1 VGNIYSV
8 KTVRGLLMHDS
19 TPEQLRF
26 PPLSGYTVRADFDG
40 GALSSDF
47 GALLLRGID
56 RQIGFTERLAAAV
69 RDKRHPSYIDH
80 PLRDLFAQRIYQIAS
95 GYADGNDANSLRHD
109 PMFKL
114 SVERIPLDP
123 TQDLASAPTFSRLEH
138 SVTRPDLYRLT
149 QAFVDHFI
157 ASYPEP
163 PAAIVLDI
171 DHSADPTHGQQEFA
185 FYNHYYQSYCYLP
198 LFIFEGTSHALVTA
212 CLRPGKR
219 PPGAENAMIL
229 VRLLSYLRR
238 HWPYT
243 HILVRGDSHFATPE
257 VLAVLTQRRW
267 VDFVFGLAGNPVLL
281 RQAGPVMEEA
291 RRLFQQQT
299 VVAAAY
305 GDPPPASSRVYED
318 FPYAA
323 ASWDQPWRVIV
334 KAEVMAAGDNP
345 RFVVTSLEAPSP
357 QQLYEDLY
365 CARGNCENAIKAVK
379 CDLHS
384 DRTSDTTFLAN
395 ATRLLLACGAYV
407 LHHALRTH
415 TLAHT
420 ALATA
425 QPSTVMLTLF
435 KVATHVK
442 QYKDRILLHLP
453 TSCPVKALLQRI
465 TTLLMAIPVP
475 TMNTS

>member
-1 VGNIYSV
+1 MRY
-8 KTVRGLLMHDS
+8 S

-26 PPLSGYTVRADFDG
+26 PPIVGYTVRADFDG

-56 RQIGFTERLAAAV
+56 RQIGLTARLAAAI
-69 RDKRHPSYIDH
+69 RDKRHLSYIDH
-80 PLRDLFAQRIYQIAS
+80 PLRDLLAQRIYQIAS

-109 PMFKL
+109 PLFKL
-114 SVERIPLDP
+114 GVERAPLEP
-123 TQDLASAPTFSRLEH
+123 AQDLASGPTFSRLEH
-138 SVTRPDLYRLT
+138 SVDRKDLYRLT
-149 QAFVDHFI
+149 QALVDHFI

-163 PAAIVLDI
+163 PAAIVLDL
-171 DHSADPTHGQQEFA
+171 DHSDDPTHGQQEFT

-212 CLRPGKR
+212 CLRPGRR
-219 PPGAENAMIL
+219 PLGAENAMIV

-238 HWPYT
+238 HWPRT

-257 VLAVLTQRRW
+257 VLEVLAHRRYI
-267 VDFVFGLAGNPVLL
+267 DFVFGLAGNAVLL
-281 RQAGPVMEEA
+281 RHAAPIMQAA
-291 RRLFQQQT
+291 RQLHHQRTALAQ
-299 VVAAAY
+299 AH
-305 GDPPPASSRVYED
+305 GESLPASSRLYEE
-318 FPYAA
+318 FAYAA
-323 ASWDQPWRVIV
+323 ASWSQPWRVIV

-345 RFVVTSLEAPSP
+345 RFVVTSLEAPTP
-357 QQLYEDLY
+357 QRVYEELY
-365 CARGNCENAIKAVK
+365 CARGNCENDIKAVK

-384 DRTSDTTFLAN
+384 DRTSATTFLAN
-395 ATRLLLACGAYV
+395 ALRLLLSCAAYV

-425 QPSTVMLTLF
+425 QPGTVILTLF

-442 QYKDRILLHLP
+442 QYKDRLLLHLP
-453 TSCPVKALLQRI
+453 TSCPVKALLHRV
-465 TTLLMAIPVP
+465 TTLLAAVPVLAL
-475 TMNTS
+475 NTS